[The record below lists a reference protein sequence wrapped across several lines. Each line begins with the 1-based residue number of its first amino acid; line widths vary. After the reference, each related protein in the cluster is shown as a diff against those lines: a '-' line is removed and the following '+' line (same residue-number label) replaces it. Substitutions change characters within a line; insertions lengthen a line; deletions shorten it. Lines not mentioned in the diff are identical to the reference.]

1 VAREPNIYLA
11 GRSNNVQPTQAEVE
25 YYTDKNQYLEFT
37 LCPGDVLYL
46 PRGHMHNA
54 STVDASQI
62 KRKWVDFDVCPDYPS
77 DLHEAAPLQK
87 VAQEPSMHVT
97 FSLES
102 DTTVEG
108 LMHYALHDYFAR
120 GSGRNKNSMV
130 IPAGYCSSPYQEV
143 MSHDVRMKSVLHHAL
158 AEVARR
164 PNDCDNPS
172 SRGISTKPRR
182 ECGATLR
189 RLAPFLLLENNELR
203 DIRSLSMNKQVDLRI
218 LKKEYKKALNMFRDL
233 ASIPKTV
240 AFIQKL
246 IEDGIETE
254 GSEGIRCPDGLNSVS
269 DGTFSAIL
277 EDFVQFSL
285 STFYNTLI
293 RMNVDAKRGRE
304 RERQLQESELQKVG
318 QAL

>member
-1 VAREPNIYLA
+1 
-11 GRSNNVQPTQAEVE
+11 
-25 YYTDKNQYLEFT
+25 
-37 LCPGDVLYL
+37 
-46 PRGHMHNA
+46 MHNA

-62 KRKWVDFDVCPDYPS
+62 KRKWIDWDVCDYPS
-77 DLHEAAPLQK
+77 DLVEAAPLK
-87 VAQEPSMHVT
+87 RVVHEPSMHVT

-120 GSGRNKNSMV
+120 GPGRNKNSVV
-130 IPAGYCSSPYQEV
+130 IPAGYCSSLYQEV

-172 SRGISTKPRR
+172 SRGISAKPRR

-189 RLAPFLLLENNELR
+189 RLVPFLLLENNELR
-203 DIRSLSMNKQVDLRI
+203 DIRSLNMNKQVDLRI
-218 LKKEYKKALNMFRDL
+218 LKKEYIKAMNMFSNL

-240 AFIQKL
+240 DFIQTL

-254 GSEGIRCPDGLNSVS
+254 GAEGIRCPDGLNSLS
-269 DGTFSAIL
+269 DRTFSAIL
-277 EDFVQFSL
+277 EDFVQFSTH
-285 STFYNTLI
+285 SFFDTLI
-293 RMNVDAKRGRE
+293 RMNIDAKRGRE
-304 RERQLQESELQKVG
+304 REWQLQESELQRVG